1 MTEQRTREAIRDVA
15 DALNQMKQTTA
26 EVLGL
31 TNTPEVAAEK
41 KAAEADAA
49 ARISYKLE
57 RVAAQAAAALMNT
70 LDEDMSTHEA
80 FAAYCIMHGMPPAD
94 QIRTPENCCPIK
106 EQRST
111 AAAAAAAM
119 DILRRTMHELA
130 AIKAEATAR
139 AEVLQTVQAIEEV
152 TK

>member
-49 ARISYKLE
+49 ARIGYKN
-57 RVAAQAAAALMNT
+57 RPRSRTTQPKK
-70 LDEDMSTHEA
+70 EDMSTHEA
-80 FAAYCIMHGMPPAD
+80 FAAYLIIHGMPGS
-94 QIRTPENCCPIK
+94 R
-106 EQRST
+106 
-111 AAAAAAAM
+111 
-119 DILRRTMHELA
+119 LRQDA
-130 AIKAEATAR
+130 GGVFAK
-139 AEVLQTVQAIEEV
+139 
-152 TK
+152 